1 MCMCVPLTNISSHS
15 EGCWLGPPQLAR
27 NSQLQN
33 DTIVRRF
40 YEKLQYDTYIRT
52 LASCSAVSP
61 LTSPMQCFPTI
72 KDTNEGRLYEV
83 EAESASAEH
92 DRRREADAHPTGWR

>member
-1 MCMCVPLTNISSHS
+1 MVTLKLV
-15 EGCWLGPPQLAR
+15 GYGLGRRAAAPQRPQLPKR
-27 NSQLQN
+27 YV
-33 DTIVRRF
+33 DTLIRRF

-52 LASCSAVSP
+52 LASCSAVSPPSP

-83 EAESASAEH
+83 EAESASSEH